1 MVASLGGSEQNYQ
14 QDTHTTKARVV
25 ERNKDKLG
33 RMNKTGEKKFR
44 LYWMGFIPQIIGK
57 KKRWVKYKNLVKQA
71 LCTSK

>member
-1 MVASLGGSEQNYQ
+1 MVASLWGSEQNYQ

-33 RMNKTGEKKFR
+33 RMNKTGKKFR

-57 KKRWVKYKNLVKQA
+57 RKRLVNLKIW
-71 LCTSK
+71 